1 MDTNKMRDELNRKT
15 VLAQRLREYMGNPHH
30 TNPPSAAFLDLV
42 EEIAAVL
49 TNSVLTSTDEV
60 LSQAYWDFDARRKGY
75 PPYKVPAGQ
84 ECAAFKVAVI
94 SAIEAQGLKVAP

>member
-1 MDTNKMRDELNRKT
+1 MDTNKMRDELNRRT

-30 TNPPSAAFLDLV
+30 TNPPSAAFLELA
-42 EEIAAVL
+42 EEIASAL
-49 TNSVLTSTDEV
+49 TCSVSLPADEV
-60 LSQAYWDFDARRKGY
+60 LNQAYWDFDARRKGY

-84 ECAAFKVAVI
+84 ECAAFKVAVV

>member
-1 MDTNKMRDELNRKT
+1 MDTNKMREDLNHKT
-15 VLAQRLREYMGNPHH
+15 ALAQRLREYIGNPHH
-30 TNPPSAAFLDLV
+30 INPPSKACLQLV
-42 EEIAAVL
+42 EDIATAL
-49 TNSVLTSTDEV
+49 TRPDLIQADEV

-84 ECAAFKVAVI
+84 ECSAFKVAVI